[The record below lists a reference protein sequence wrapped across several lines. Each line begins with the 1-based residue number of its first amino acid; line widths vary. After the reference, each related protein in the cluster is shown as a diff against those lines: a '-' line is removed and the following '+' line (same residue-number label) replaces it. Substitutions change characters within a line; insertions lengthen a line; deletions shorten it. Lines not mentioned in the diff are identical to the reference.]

1 MRGLRVLLLV
11 ACVAGAGFVMS
22 GCTTTREENGV
33 IIEKSSWWN
42 IFSEAEPAPEADG
55 DRSDLPS

>member
-1 MRGLRVLLLV
+1 MRGLRGLLLA

-22 GCTTTREENGV
+22 GCATTREENGV

-42 IFSEAEPAPEADG
+42 IFSEAEPAAESDGEASEL
-55 DRSDLPS
+55 RS